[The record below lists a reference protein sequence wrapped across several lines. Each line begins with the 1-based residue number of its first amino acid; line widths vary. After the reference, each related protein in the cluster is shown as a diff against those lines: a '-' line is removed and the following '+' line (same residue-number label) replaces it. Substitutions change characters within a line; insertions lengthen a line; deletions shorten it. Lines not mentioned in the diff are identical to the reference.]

1 MSPRE
6 TPEEQA
12 PLLRDENAPPSSS
25 GENRLGDDETPILST
40 LRGAVI
46 CSSIG
51 LMIFLQGANIS
62 ILTTTQSAIA
72 ADLDAFEEATWFT
85 SSYLIA
91 MSAFAPLMGR
101 LSQVFSP
108 RLCMFFST
116 VLICLGSLITSLANS
131 FSWFLVGRSLTGAG
145 GAGILIVATILVIQ
159 VVSPKRRGL
168 FIGLANTSMTVG
180 LSLGAVIAGATE
192 PKIGWKPLFGIQAPI
207 SILAG
212 FGILFGL
219 PSGYKAKNSD
229 FEPRSLNEKLARID
243 YLGALLLIAGIILFL
258 LGLSGPRILATPL
271 VLSVFV
277 FAAFVLNE
285 IYGAKDP
292 VIPIM
297 VLRSRGTLLICFAT
311 VGIMMARWVVLF
323 YTVVYA
329 IAVRGWA
336 PAVAGTILI
345 PTNAGFAAGGLLAGI
360 FHIRRNGSFYMHTLV
375 ANMLFPATLIVL
387 AFIST
392 PHSSPALYVLMV
404 FCNGALA
411 GAGLNYTLVHLLH
424 LTLPEVHPIVLSLL
438 ATFRGFSGS
447 FGSAIGGGI
456 FERVLRTS
464 LVEGFSRAGVED
476 GTGLIRRLLGSP
488 ALVATLEGQRKE
500 IAVNA
505 YREGIKTLFLCGTGL
520 AVLMTLVQAG
530 SGWKAPMGR
539 VAASEDEDV
548 EEEEEEA
555 LAEGA

>member
-1 MSPRE
+1 MSTAE
-6 TPEEQA
+6 TPGERA
-12 PLLRDENAPPSSS
+12 PLLGDENTPPSSS
-25 GENRLGDDETPILST
+25 GEDRVGDDKAPILST

-46 CSSIG
+46 CTSIG

-116 VLICLGSLITSLANS
+116 MLICLGSLLTSLANS

-145 GAGILIVATILVIQ
+145 GAGILIVATILAIQ

-180 LSLGAVIAGATE
+180 LSLGAVIAGAAE
-192 PKIGWKPLFGIQAPI
+192 PRIGWKPLFGIQAPI

-212 FGILFGL
+212 FGILFGI

-229 FEPRSLNEKLARID
+229 LEHRTLDEKLARID
-243 YLGALLLIAGIILFL
+243 YSGALLLIAGIILFL

-271 VLSVFV
+271 ILSAFV
-277 FAAFVLNE
+277 IPAFVLNE
-285 IYGAKDP
+285 IYVAKDP
-292 VIPIM
+292 VIPII
-297 VLRSRGTLLICFAT
+297 VLRSRGTLLICLAT

-345 PTNAGFAAGGLLAGI
+345 PTNAGFATGGLLAGI
-360 FHIRRNGSFYMHTLV
+360 FHIRRNGSFYIHTLV
-375 ANMLFPATLIVL
+375 ANFLFPVTLIVL

-392 PHSSPALYVLMV
+392 PQSSAALYVVMV

-456 FERVLRTS
+456 FERVLQTS
-464 LVEGFSRAGVED
+464 LVEGFSRAGIED
-476 GTGLIRRLLGSP
+476 RTGLIRRLLGSP
-488 ALVATLEGQRKE
+488 ALVSTLEGPRRE

-530 SGWKAPMGR
+530 SGWKAPAKS
-539 VAASEDEDV
+539 VAASDEENV
-548 EEEEEEA
+548 EGEEA

>member
-1 MSPRE
+1 MRPIKQPCSFSFSFLSPRHRSSVV
-6 TPEEQA
+6 
-12 PLLRDENAPPSSS
+12 PLLTIS
-25 GENRLGDDETPILST
+25 
-40 LRGAVI
+40 
-46 CSSIG
+46 
-51 LMIFLQGANIS
+51 GANIS

-192 PKIGWKPLFGIQAPI
+192 PKIGWVSIKPLFGIQAPI

-243 YLGALLLIAGIILFL
+243 YSGALLLIAGIILFL

-336 PAVAGTILI
+336 PAVAGTLLI

-555 LAEGA
+555 LEEGA